1 MDEDISEEVKQIR
14 ADWLWTQDQ
23 VRRGNCPLMTFAQWW
38 RALPIIDQRL
48 FDPHLT
54 VDECVEIRREEE
66 AQAEAAQA
74 AEAAEAADTAIA
86 AERHERERREREQA
100 ARELELVPV
109 VAALPPAPAP
119 AAAAESPA
127 AASPSEVKSV
137 GSLCSQCKE
146 RLPKEAFTQA
156 QLKKSAAVRRCK
168 LCSSAPVPASAD
180 GSALPSRGDSMQ
192 EGQGRGGPKDEAE
205 ARRLYGLA
213 AAQGDAEAQKSLAVM
228 HAKGRGGPKDEAE
241 ARTVG
246 PVAARSIVLLAT
258 KTRPARGFVG
268 ESWVCLADQFSFS
281 LAPRATGRCKRRCV
295 PVSVKKFV
303 LGLPLYYSALRSGN
317 RPVSPVSA

>member
-1 MDEDISEEVKQIR
+1 MISDEVKQIR

-54 VDECVEIRREEE
+54 VDECDEIRREEE
-66 AQAEAAQA
+66 AQA

-119 AAAAESPA
+119 AAAAEAPA

-213 AAQGDAEAQKSLAVM
+213 AAQGDAKAQYNLAVL
-228 HAKGRGGPKDEAE
+228 HAFGIG
-241 ARTVG
+241 
-246 PVAARSIVLLAT
+246 
-258 KTRPARGFVG
+258 
-268 ESWVCLADQFSFS
+268 
-281 LAPRATGRCKRRCV
+281 
-295 PVSVKKFV
+295 
-303 LGLPLYYSALRSGN
+303 
-317 RPVSPVSA
+317 